1 MQDVE
6 AADAAAAEAA
16 AAAGASFIGVLFAY
30 IILGVI
36 YAIVVYVIARK
47 RRVNPWP
54 WTIATLIPGLG
65 MLVAAV
71 FYLLSFLSV
80 LDRLNKL
87 ENETTFS

>member
-6 AADAAAAEAA
+6 NAEAA
-16 AAAGASFIGVLFAY
+16 AAAGASLVGALFVY
-30 IILGVI
+30 IVMGIV

-54 WTIATLIPGLG
+54 WTIATLIPGIGL
-65 MLVAAV
+65 LIAAI

>member
-6 AADAAAAEAA
+6 ATQAADAAA
-16 AAAGASFIGVLFAY
+16 AAAGASAVFLLFVYFIVGV
-30 IILGVI
+30 V

-54 WTIATLIPGLG
+54 WTIATLIPAIGL
-65 MLVAAV
+65 LVAAI

-87 ENETTFS
+87 EGEAQFS